1 MLLHFGDL
9 FLFLDSLCMVF
20 EPTILDYPNKYH
32 CTWTLTF
39 CACVVTVRTSE
50 PSHLGQ

>member
-9 FLFLDSLCMVF
+9 FLFCFLFLDCLCMILKLCLAT
-20 EPTILDYPNKYH
+20 TILDYPNKYH

-39 CACVVTVRTSE
+39 CVFVVT
-50 PSHLGQ
+50 L